1 MYRRTG
7 VILLRVVACAVLSPQ
22 TFRSMDRLDL
32 LFQQVGVH
40 RLAILAIFVSKTIL
54 EYHSALAT
62 LQRRSMVIK
71 VQQIP

>member
-1 MYRRTG
+1 
-7 VILLRVVACAVLSPQ
+7 
-22 TFRSMDRLDL
+22 MDRLDL
-32 LFQQVGVH
+32 LFQQIGVH
-40 RLAILAIFVSKTIL
+40 RLAILAIFVSKTIF